1 MDLFIFSQQDVGLA
15 LIMREGFMFVQNG
28 SVSILEMWWMLG
40 WVPELLYHDRVMLRN
55 CIFGLS
61 P

>member
-28 SVSILEMWWMLG
+28 SVSILEM
-40 WVPELLYHDRVMLRN
+40 
-55 CIFGLS
+55 
-61 P
+61 